1 MENQKKISNAARV
14 IAVHKERY
22 QLQIIESGEECFG
35 RLKASVYYHGAGMA
49 YPVTGDIVSILP
61 NEMGDV
67 IIIQTHPRRTFFQ
80 RFDGFSKG
88 NNQAIAANFDT
99 VFILTSANH
108 EFNPKRI
115 RRYLAVA
122 RQSGAN
128 YAVLLTKADKAENI
142 SAYQRAAE
150 EEAPHCPVFA
160 ISVITGY
167 GLEAVKGYLKPG
179 TITVFLGSSGVGK
192 STLVNAL
199 AGKKIMDVNGIR
211 EDDSKGR
218 HTTTHRQIIA
228 LDSGAMIMDTPG
240 MRELGLIDAAHGV
253 NETFANLEFLP
264 KQCRFSNCSHTHEP
278 QCAVRAAIERGEI
291 TQAQWDEFQ
300 GLSQEAHRKS
310 KEEWIAISKRQKAL
324 SKQDRHSSKG
334 WDE

>member
-1 MENQKKISNAARV
+1 MNNQKDISCIARV

-22 QLQIIESGEECFG
+22 QLQITESGKECFG
-35 RLKASVYYHGAGMA
+35 RLKASVYYHDTTMA

-61 NEMGDV
+61 NNMGDA

-80 RFDGFSKG
+80 RFDGFAKG

-115 RRYLAVA
+115 RRYLAIA
-122 RQSGAN
+122 RQSGAD
-128 YAVLLTKADKAENI
+128 YAVLLTKADAAENI
-142 SAYQRAAE
+142 AAYQRAAV
-150 EEAPHCPVFA
+150 EEAPHCPVFP
-160 ISVITGY
+160 ISAVTGY

-199 AGKKIMDVNGIR
+199 AGRKIMDVNGIR

-228 LDSGAMIMDTPG
+228 LDNGAMIMDTPG
-240 MRELGLIDAAHGV
+240 MRELGLIDAAQGV
-253 NETFANLEFLP
+253 SETFSGLELLP
-264 KQCRFSNCSHTHEP
+264 RQCRFSNCTHTHEP
-278 QCAVRAAIERGEI
+278 QCAVRAAIERGEV
-291 TQAQWDEFQ
+291 TQAQWDEYR
-300 GLSQEAHRKS
+300 GLSREAHRKS
-310 KEEWIAISKRQKAL
+310 KAEWIAISKRQKAL
-324 SKQDRHSSKG
+324 SRQDRHFSKG
-334 WDE
+334 WDD